1 MNYVVDLF
9 LLFDVIVE
17 AKFVLRVAVVVSF
30 PDFVFLF
37 YYAVDLCLLFDFIVA
52 IFSKFVLRVVL
63 VVRGRKHIDIF
74 PNNVVWTFWGEGFC
88 SRRFQIEILHRKR
101 SYENESQPVKSER
114 CLC

>member
-9 LLFDVIVE
+9 LLFNAIVE
-17 AKFVLRVAVVVSF
+17 AKFVLRVVVVVSF

-63 VVRGRKHIDIF
+63 VVSFLILCFCFKVEIIGFNSSRK
-74 PNNVVWTFWGEGFC
+74 
-88 SRRFQIEILHRKR
+88 
-101 SYENESQPVKSER
+101 
-114 CLC
+114 